1 MSEMEQDAA
10 DFLKRIVWSITAG
23 LVYLVV
29 NSTAGIMY
37 GLFFFEH
44 RPGLGNYLF
53 YFFVL
58 LSTLLL
64 LWLLIKWW
72 KKKFPHG

>member
-29 NSTAGIMY
+29 NSTGGIMY
-37 GLFFFEH
+37 GLFFFED
-44 RPGLGNYLF
+44 RPGLANYLF
-53 YFFVL
+53 YCFVL
-58 LSTLLL
+58 LSTGIL
-64 LWLLIKWW
+64 LWLLRKWW